1 MIAASLIDA
10 LLQIIQIFF
19 IQKEKFKMSVSR
31 FYTRTLP
38 VLVLVAI
45 LATAAFA
52 FAATNTVTSSY
63 AGDGTGTVS
72 GYTVTV
78 TYNLNT
84 TNPANLDSADL
95 SLNQAAGEVYARVN
109 GAGSWIVCTGAGTSW
124 NCSLTGTTVA
134 SLTSLQVVAAE

>member
-1 MIAASLIDA
+1 
-10 LLQIIQIFF
+10 
-19 IQKEKFKMSVSR
+19 MSVSR

-38 VLVLVAI
+38 VLILIAI

-52 FAATNTVTSSY
+52 FAATNTVTGSY

-78 TYNLNT
+78 TYELDN
-84 TNPANLDSADL
+84 TNPSELDSAEL
-95 SLNQAAGEVYARVN
+95 SLNQAAGEVHVRVN
-109 GAGSWIVCTGAGTSW
+109 GAGAWISCTDVGAGTAWSC
-124 NCSLTGTTVA
+124 NLAGTTVA